1 MSHFTVMVIG
11 DDFEGQLAPFHE
23 FECTGINDQYVQD
36 EDITE
41 EIQSAIDEGDSIED
55 ALDYHGLAEKIVD
68 DESKVDKVGD
78 DCEHK
83 FGYAIVK
90 DGKLIKA
97 VNRTNPNRKWDWYQ
111 VGGRWSGFLTLKPE
125 FVGQGQNGDRSWT
138 NRDEAI
144 SPTKCDSALKS
155 QIDFEGMRKEDG
167 DAAAKRW
174 DEAHAAIAGR
184 TWKTWEQIGEEITEA
199 PEGQNLWD
207 VRRKA
212 YHSQEGLT
220 ALRAVFDNPF
230 ANLDEY
236 LVSREEYIQQ
246 YRDGA
251 ISTYALLKDGVWYEK
266 GEMGWWGMSNDKMSQ
281 GEWNAQVAKLL
292 DELPDDTRITIV
304 DCHI

>member
-11 DDFEGQLAPFHE
+11 DDHEAQLAPFHE
-23 FECTGINDQYVQD
+23 FECTGVNDEYVID

-41 EIQSAIDEGDSIED
+41 EVQSAIDEGDSIED
-55 ALDYHGLAEKIVD
+55 ALDYHGLASNIVD
-68 DESKVDKVGD
+68 DESKVEKVGD
-78 DCEHK
+78 ECKHK

-111 VGGRWSGFLTLKPE
+111 VGGRWSGFLKLKPE
-125 FVGQGQNGDRSWT
+125 FVGQGENGDRSWT

-144 SPTKCDSALKS
+144 SVLQCDSALKG

-174 DEAHAAIAGR
+174 DEAQQVIKGR
-184 TWKTWEQIGEEITEA
+184 TWKTWEQIGEEITTA
-199 PEGQNLWD
+199 PEGQNVWD
-207 VRRKA
+207 ARRAA
-212 YHSQEGLT
+212 YHSQE
-220 ALRAVFDNPF
+220 ALAELRKVFDNPF
-230 ANLDEY
+230 TNLDEY
-236 LVSREEYIQQ
+236 LTPREQYIQE
-246 YRDGA
+246 YRNGA
-251 ISTYALLKDGVWYEK
+251 ISTYALLKDGQWYEK

-281 GEWNAQVAKLL
+281 AEWNQQVAKLL

>member
-11 DDFEGQLAPFHE
+11 DDHEAQLAPFHE
-23 FECTGINDQYVQD
+23 FECTGVNDEYVID

-41 EIQSAIDEGDSIED
+41 EVQSAIDEGDSIED
-55 ALDYHGLAEKIVD
+55 ALDYHGLASNIVD
-68 DESKVDKVGD
+68 DESKVEKVGD
-78 DCEHK
+78 ECKHK
-83 FGYAIVK
+83 YGYAIVK

-111 VGGRWSGFLTLKPE
+111 VGGRWSGFLKLKPE
-125 FVGQGQNGDRSWT
+125 FVGKGENGDRSWT

-144 SPTKCDSALKS
+144 SAFNCDSALKS

-174 DEAHAAIAGR
+174 DEAHEVIKGR
-184 TWKTWEQIGEEITEA
+184 TWKTWEQIGEEITTA
-199 PEGQNLWD
+199 PEGKNVWD
-207 VRRKA
+207 ARRAA
-212 YHSQEGLT
+212 YHSQE
-220 ALRAVFDNPF
+220 ALAELRKVFDNPF
-230 ANLDEY
+230 SNLDEY
-236 LVSREEYIQQ
+236 LTPREQYIQE
-246 YRDGA
+246 YRNGA
-251 ISTYALLKDGVWYEK
+251 ISTYALLKDGQWYEK

-281 GEWNAQVAKLL
+281 AEWNQQVAKLL